1 MATREDLESYL
12 IRLGDES
19 DEIEEGMWVL
29 RPVDGPAVVV
39 QASPPVVVLRLKVL
53 SLPEDAEPERLLAL
67 FRKLLE
73 LNATDIVHGSYGVE
87 EGDVVLTDALA
98 LETLDFQELQSSYE
112 SIVFAASSHLKDL
125 AELIMAPHEG

>member
-19 DEIEEGMWVL
+19 EEIEDGMWVL

-39 QASPPVVVLRLKVL
+39 QVSPPVVVLRLKVL
-53 SLPEDAEPERLLAL
+53 TLPEHADPDRLLAL
-67 FRKLLE
+67 FRKMLE

-125 AELIMAPHEG
+125 AELIMAAHEG